1 MAYLLTYRH
10 ERKENREPTN
20 QTYKTQSEPLSRNVK
35 MEGSPIKPGIPTQ
48 LFVQTLEP
56 DGYFFAPRVPCLLL
70 SIANLAP
77 YETSL

>member
-1 MAYLLTYRH
+1 MAYLVTYRC
-10 ERKENREPTN
+10 ERKKNREPTN

-35 MEGSPIKPGIPTQ
+35 MKGSPIKPDIPTH

-56 DGYFFAPRVPCLLL
+56 DGYFLPPRVPCPLL

-77 YETSL
+77 ILL